1 VLIRENLWPFFGAGF
16 MLCFPMS
23 ATPEVNIRTEAIA
36 GITTFFTMA
45 YIVVVNPTILS
56 TPGTGMAFS
65 GVLTATVLVC
75 FVCTLLMGVYAK
87 LPFAVAPGMGI
98 NAFFTFTIILTQ
110 KVWWQTA
117 LGIIFWAGV
126 LFMLISVTR
135 VRETIAKA
143 IPVELRIGTAAGI
156 GIFLTFIGLKNAG
169 LITSD
174 PVTFVRLGIL
184 GVEALLAIA
193 GLLLTVFL
201 MTRRSSLA
209 FLAGIFF
216 VTLGGWLLGY
226 VKAPEVFFSPPDFHT
241 VFLKAD
247 LLGALKLS
255 LLPAI
260 IAILFTDLFD
270 SISTFMGVAHASN
283 LLDEDGHPKN
293 LRQGLIVDSV
303 ATFGAGLAGTSSGT
317 AYIESIAG
325 INSGGRTGLTSVFT
339 ALCFLPCLF
348 IAPLAGMVPP
358 FATAPVLLLVGAAMF
373 KSVAGIDFRKIEQGL
388 PAFLTIILIPL
399 TFSITQGI
407 LWGFI
412 SHVGLS
418 LIVGRRKEIHP
429 VMYALA
435 VISIGLLLLEHSNLA
450 EVFNEKY

>member
-1 VLIRENLWPFFGAGF
+1 
-16 MLCFPMS
+16 M
-23 ATPEVNIRTEAIA
+23 ATPTAPNIRTEAIA

-45 YIVVVNPTILS
+45 YIVVVNPAILS
-56 TPGTGMAFS
+56 TPGTGIAFS
-65 GVLTATVLVC
+65 GALTATVLIC
-75 FVCTLLMGVYAK
+75 FTMTLMMGLFAK
-87 LPFAVAPGMGI
+87 LPYAVAPGMGI

-110 KVWWQTA
+110 KVWWQVA

-126 LFMLISVTR
+126 LFLLISVTP

-143 IPVELRIGTAAGI
+143 IPSELRIGTAAGI

-169 LITSD
+169 LIIGD
-174 PVTFVRLGIL
+174 PVTLVRLGKLDEKTLIALVGMGIIL
-184 GVEALLAIA
+184 FLLIR
-193 GLLLTVFL
+193 G
-201 MTRRSSLA
+201 SSLA
-209 FLAGIFF
+209 YLAGIFF
-216 VTLGGWLLGY
+216 ITIVALLRGY
-226 VKAPEVFFSPPDFHT
+226 ITAPPQLLSTPDFHT
-241 VFLKAD
+241 VFLKLD
-247 LLGALKLS
+247 ILGALKLS

-260 IAILFTDLFD
+260 VAILFTDLFD
-270 SISTFMGVAHASN
+270 SISTFMGVSHAAG

-325 INSGGRTGLTSVFT
+325 IDVGGRTGLTSVFT
-339 ALCFLPCLF
+339 ALCFLPCFFL
-348 IAPLAGMVPP
+348 APLAGMVPLY
-358 FATAPVLLLVGAAMF
+358 ATAPVLVLVGATMF
-373 KSVAGIDFRKIEQGL
+373 KSVAQINFIKIEEGL

-412 SHVGLS
+412 AHVGLY

-429 VMYALA
+429 VMYVLALIA
-435 VISIGLLLLEHSNLA
+435 IGLLVLEHSA
-450 EVFNEKY
+450 WRD

>member
-1 VLIRENLWPFFGAGF
+1 
-16 MLCFPMS
+16 MS
-23 ATPEVNIRTEAIA
+23 TSPEVSIRTEAIA

-65 GVLTATVLVC
+65 GVLTATVLIC

-110 KVWWQTA
+110 KVWWQVA
-117 LGIIFWAGV
+117 LGIVFWAGV
-126 LFMLISVTR
+126 LFMLVSITP

-143 IPVELRIGTAAGI
+143 IPAELRIGTAAGI

-174 PVTFVRLGIL
+174 PITFVKLGTL
-184 GVEALLAIA
+184 GREALLAIG

-216 VTLGGWLLGY
+216 VTAAGWSWGL
-226 VKAPEVFFSPPDFHT
+226 VRTPTDFFSPPDFQT

-247 LLGALKLS
+247 IWGALKLT

-270 SISTFMGVAHASN
+270 SISTFMGVAHAAN
-283 LLDEDGHPKN
+283 LLDEEGNPRN

-303 ATFGAGLAGTSSGT
+303 ATLGAGLAGTSPGT

-373 KSVAGIDFRKIEQGL
+373 RSVTDIDFRKIEQGL

-412 SHVGLS
+412 SHVGLY

-429 VMYALA
+429 VMYVLAL
-435 VISIGLLLLEHSNLA
+435 VSIGLLLLEHSNLSKA
-450 EVFNEKY
+450 FYE

>member
-1 VLIRENLWPFFGAGF
+1 MISVPSQG
-16 MLCFPMS
+16 S
-23 ATPEVNIRTEAIA
+23 NIRTEAIA

-45 YIVVVNPTILS
+45 YIVVVNPSILS

-75 FVCTLLMGVYAK
+75 FVMTLFMGLYAK

-126 LFMLISVTR
+126 LFLVISITPI
-135 VRETIAKA
+135 RETIAKA
-143 IPVELRIGTAAGI
+143 IPTELRLGTAAGI

-169 LITSD
+169 LIASD
-174 PVTFVRLGIL
+174 PVTLVKLGTL
-184 GVEALLAIA
+184 GMPALLTILATAISIW
-193 GLLLTVFL
+193 LLTRKSAF
-201 MTRRSSLA
+201 A

-216 VTLGGWLLGY
+216 ATLAGLALGL
-226 VKAPEVFFSPPDFHT
+226 VKAPDRLFAAPDFHT
-241 VFLKAD
+241 VFLKLD
-247 LLGALKLS
+247 ILGALKPS

-260 IAILFTDLFD
+260 IGILFTDLFD
-270 SISTFMGVAHASN
+270 SISTFIGVAHTAN
-283 LLDEDGHPKN
+283 LLDKQGHPKN
-293 LRQGLIVDSV
+293 LKQGLIVDSF
-303 ATFGAGLAGTSSGT
+303 ATLGAGLAGTSSGT

-325 INSGGRTGLTSVFT
+325 IEMGGRTGLTSVFT
-339 ALCFLPCLF
+339 ALCFLPCFFL
-348 IAPLAGMVPP
+348 APLAAMVPA
-358 FATAPVLLLVGAAMF
+358 FATASVLILVGAAMF
-373 KSVAGIDFRKIEQGL
+373 RSVGKINFAKLEESI

-412 SHVGLS
+412 SHVGLY
-418 LIVGRRKEIHP
+418 LIVGRRREIHP
-429 VMYALA
+429 VMYVLA
-435 VISIGLLLLEHSNLA
+435 VISIGLLLLEHVKFS
-450 EVFNEKY
+450 